1 MVRYDPS
8 VDQKGTSMHAVLIN
22 VTIDPESA
30 DEATA
35 QLRSDVVPRVKQAPG
50 FVAGYWAGSPSEGS
64 GRSFL
69 VFESEGGAQ
78 QAVEMIKS
86 QPPPTGV
93 TVDSV
98 EAREIIASA

>member
-1 MVRYDPS
+1 
-8 VDQKGTSMHAVLIN
+8 MHAVLIN

-69 VFESEGGAQ
+69 VFESEDAAQ

-86 QPPPTGV
+86 QPPPKGV